1 METKEL
7 LIKVSQSIGCV
18 FKNEDL
24 LLEAITHS
32 SYSNEMKIN
41 RRNHYERLE
50 FLGDA
55 CLELISSEYL
65 YAKYPDSSEGVLS
78 KKRAS
83 MVCEQSLAMC
93 ARNMNLN
100 EYIFFG
106 KGEENSGGRER
117 DSILADVT
125 EAILGAIYLD
135 AGLEKA
141 KEYVYRNILSY
152 LNEDDLFVDSKTE
165 LQEIVQH
172 LPGNHVLKYDVIDE
186 SGPEHSKTFTVSV
199 SYEGKVLATGT
210 GKSKK
215 NAQQMAATQ
224 AIIYIKNN
232 YPDGMKCI

>member
-141 KEYVYRNILSY
+141 KEYVHRNILSY

-172 LPGNHVLKYDVIDE
+172 LPGNHVLQYDVIDE